1 MTKII
6 NDEDSKNYRKQLEE
20 FQAKVNPKPSLEEQ
34 QKLKEQFL
42 AKRSKG

>member
-6 NDEDSKNYRKQLEE
+6 SDKDTKNYRKELEG
-20 FQAKVNPKPSLEEQ
+20 FQAKVNPKPSLKEQ
-34 QKLKEQFL
+34 QKLKEEYL